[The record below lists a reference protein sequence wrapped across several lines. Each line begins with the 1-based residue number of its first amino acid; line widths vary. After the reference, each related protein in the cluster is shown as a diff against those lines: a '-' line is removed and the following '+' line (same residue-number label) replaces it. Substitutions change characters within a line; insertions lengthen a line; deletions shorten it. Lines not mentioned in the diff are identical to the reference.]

1 MMDRHSERKKN
12 KRVAVIGAGPSGIA
26 CARYLIKHGA
36 SVTVFERHSSV
47 GGQWDHTSP
56 YSAVWSSMHSNSC
69 SLTTRFSDCT
79 YSSDIPIFA
88 SCSDIADYLRRYAM
102 QFTISENVL
111 LNTEV
116 IHLDNVTDRA
126 DVAGRWL
133 LTWRHQNG
141 HEFTGLFDAVVL
153 ATGRCSVP
161 ILPEVSGAASFS
173 GSLGVIHSKNYSGAD
188 VYAGKRV
195 VVVGG
200 STSGCEIASD
210 IAKVASATISSVR
223 RSRYV
228 FQKIMGGKPAEYIN
242 LTRYGALRSEVIA
255 PEQGLAE
262 FKEFIVSRCGTPD
275 QYGGIRPSE
284 NIAEAGATMNQ
295 EYLLF
300 IAEDRIVQKPSI
312 SHIAGQNV
320 YFSDGSRVE
329 DIDGI
334 VFCTGFAL
342 SLPFLS
348 EQVREVLKAE
358 AHHIPLAWYTI
369 HPELD
374 GLYFAGFGLPIGSM
388 FLVAEQQARFIAY
401 QCCEVLPY
409 YSKAEVSQAVS
420 EYMSAPMLHGNFYV
434 HQLAIQYAR
443 MGGFEA
449 NLAAYPDLARY
460 LLFGPLTPASFR
472 LSGVDALPDAPK
484 RVVQEAATFNQ
495 MITPIFT
502 QQEVALLQELE
513 AMKKSA
519 EFSACVRRIMKAQ
532 KAMKGANR

>member
-1 MMDRHSERKKN
+1 MMGRHSERKKS

-56 YSAVWSSMHSNSC
+56 YSAVWPSMHSNSC

-88 SCSDIADYLRRYAM
+88 SCSDIADYLRRYAI
-102 QFTISENVL
+102 QFKIAENVL

-116 IHLDNVTDRA
+116 THLDNVTDQT
-126 DVAGRWL
+126 DMTGRWL
-133 LTWRHQNG
+133 LTWRHKNG

-329 DIDGI
+329 GIDGI
-334 VFCTGFAL
+334 VLCTGFAL

-369 HPELD
+369 HPELG

-388 FLVAEQQARFIAY
+388 FLVAEQQARFIVY
-401 QCCEVLPY
+401 QCCDVVPH

-420 EYMSAPMLHGNFYV
+420 EYMSASMLHGNFYV

-449 NLAAYPDLARY
+449 NIEAYPELARY

-484 RVVQEAATFNQ
+484 RVVQEAGTFNQ
-495 MITPIFT
+495 MITPVFT
-502 QQEVALLQELE
+502 QQEVGLLQELE

-532 KAMKGANR
+532 KVLKGGSR